1 MGNLSFVEQATN
13 DRPAYL
19 VVTFLIEIDVVGA
32 PSGGDNQYLSQDF
45 GLHFLDKPH
54 KMLKVL

>member
-1 MGNLSFVEQATN
+1 MVNLSLAEQATN
-13 DRPAYL
+13 DRLAYL
-19 VVTFLIEIDVVGA
+19 VVTFLIEIDFVGG

>member
-13 DRPAYL
+13 NRLAYL
-19 VVTFLIEIDVVGA
+19 VVTFLIEIDVVGG
-32 PSGGDNQYLSQDF
+32 PSGSDNQYLSQEF
-45 GLHFLDKPH
+45 GQQFLDNPH